1 MDDPYVEQ
9 REDAYFVRSSRVSLD
24 SIVYAFRH
32 GDSPET
38 IRERF
43 PTLTLDQVYGT
54 IAYYLAHQAQIDA
67 YVQRGEELFEQARR
81 SQAPLPADLHA
92 RLDKAR
98 EEIARRR

>member
-9 REDAYFVRSSRVSLD
+9 REDAYFVRGSRVSLD

-38 IRERF
+38 IRDHF
-43 PTLTLDQVYGT
+43 PTLTLDQVYGA
-54 IAYYLAHQAQIDA
+54 IAYYLAHQAQIDV

-81 SQAPLPADLHA
+81 AQGPISADLRA

-98 EEIARRR
+98 EELARRR